1 MFWLRNKKIN
11 FQLHTIIWGPALDCT
26 PFRTQCFR
34 NIFFFM
40 FQIGLPL
47 DDFNTDRL
55 ASCQDASNNTY
66 SVLNKLVLKADCGGA
81 KTCNTEPHRR
91 KTCLRSIN
99 PIEIALSARDFD
111 FLLRL
116 GKGIQ
121 PVRQYICDN
130 DTLNCNKRRPTAE
143 NRVGVVS
150 NGILTSHGTS
160 VRSRTE
166 PPWVLHHSFAAM
178 PSAAETPVSQSSPD
192 DVLNDEGQKKK
203 VPDDK
208 RTGPTQEQL
217 DRVKEYY
224 IYIVSFYH

>member
-1 MFWLRNKKIN
+1 
-11 FQLHTIIWGPALDCT
+11 
-26 PFRTQCFR
+26 
-34 NIFFFM
+34 M

-99 PIEIALSARDFD
+99 PIENALSARDFD

-150 NGILTSHGTS
+150 NGVLTSHGTS

-166 PPWVLHHSFAAM
+166 PPWVLHHSFAAI

-224 IYIVSFYH
+224 IYIVS